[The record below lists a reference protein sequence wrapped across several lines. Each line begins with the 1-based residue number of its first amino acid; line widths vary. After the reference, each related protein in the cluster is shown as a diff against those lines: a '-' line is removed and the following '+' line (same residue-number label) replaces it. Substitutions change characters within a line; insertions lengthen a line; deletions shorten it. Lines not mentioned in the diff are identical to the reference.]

1 MMIDWF
7 SLIIVVAVSVSVTA
21 VFSVLLSFAIKLLS
35 LSEATEDGRS
45 NVGAA
50 VGAWVLLGLIGVM
63 VLIGLYLII
72 PQFH

>member
-1 MMIDWF
+1 MIDWF
-7 SLIIVVAVSVSVTA
+7 SLIIVAVVSVSVTA
-21 VFSVLLSFAIKLLS
+21 LFAVLLSFAIKLLS
-35 LSEATEDGRS
+35 AAEAGEDGRS

-63 VLIGLYLII
+63 VLFSLYLIV